1 MGRKYDEI
9 DPTLIEFCTTDRQRH
24 YFELLLKHGTCTAV
38 ATECGVHLS
47 AVANVIQKVLERA
60 ARKGRAPGHFT
71 GGVAEGFTMGKV
83 TVQRGP
89 SGVERTWERQ
99 HPDDHRRREA
109 WEAISQGFRDDVVP
123 LAPVVGPTVCNDD
136 LLTIYPQGD
145 PHAGLKVWNEEAGD
159 HFDLAEYER
168 TACAAIDRLVDA
180 SPPSGT
186 ALFNDKGDTT
196 HADNN
201 TNRTPRSGAT
211 LDVDGRHAQVIRI
224 NIRVKRYQITR
235 MLERHG
241 RVVVRIDPGNHD
253 PETALHIAMMLSML
267 YENEPRV
274 EVITSPNPYWY
285 FEFGKNLIAT
295 CHGDGAKGGDLPL
308 LMATDVPEMWGRT
321 VFRLWLV
328 GHVHHKDEKEY
339 PGVTV
344 EYKRTLAPKDAWHN
358 GKGYRAQR
366 NMQAITLH
374 RETGEC
380 ERHTCGVAMIDAQ
393 LRAC

>member
-1 MGRKYDEI
+1 MGRKYDDL
-9 DPTLIEFCTTDRQRH
+9 DPTLVEFCTTDRQRD
-24 YFELLLKHGTCTAV
+24 FFTSLLELGTCTAV
-38 ATECGVHLS
+38 ADKFGVHLS
-47 AVANVIQKVLERA
+47 AVARVIQLIQERA
-60 ARKGRAPGHFT
+60 ARKGHAPGHFT

-109 WEAISQGFRDDVVP
+109 WEAISQGFRDDV
-123 LAPVVGPTVCNDD
+123 LPVAAVGSPAQCNDD

-145 PHAGLKVWNEEAGD
+145 PHAGLKAWIEETGN

-201 TNRTPRSGAT
+201 SNRTPRSGHS
-211 LDVDGRHAQVIRI
+211 LDVDGRHTEVIRV
-224 NIRVKRYQITR
+224 NIRVKRYQIAR

-241 RVVVRIDPGNHD
+241 RVIVRIDPGNHD

-274 EVITSPNPYWY
+274 EVVTTPNPYWY
-285 FEFGKNLIAT
+285 FEFGKNLIGT
-295 CHGDGAKGGDLPL
+295 CHGDGAKGRDLPL
-308 LMATDVPEMWGRT
+308 LMAADAPEMWGRT
-321 VFRLWLV
+321 TFRVWLV
-328 GHVHHKDEKEY
+328 GHVHHRDLKEY
-339 PGVTV
+339 TGCTV
-344 EYKRTLAPKDAWHN
+344 EYMRTLAGKDAWHH
-358 GKGYRAQR
+358 GKGYRSLR
-366 NMQAITLH
+366 DMQAITLH

-380 ERHTCGVAMIDAQ
+380 ERHTCNVAMIDAS
-393 LRAC
+393 